1 MKLID
6 RFVAGYI
13 RRNFHHG
20 VVDKRNMILRAVTDS
35 MRETFN
41 EDNLVTRYYAL
52 TTWML
57 ENDEEFK
64 NIVKHN
70 PEFPLTLGRVLLE
83 AATEK

>member
-1 MKLID
+1 MNLID
-6 RFVAGYI
+6 RFVVGYI

-52 TTWML
+52 TIWML

-64 NIVKHN
+64 NIVEHN

>member
-1 MKLID
+1 MNLID
-6 RFVAGYI
+6 RFVTGYI

>member
-1 MKLID
+1 MGLID
-6 RFVAGYI
+6 RFVTGYI

>member
-1 MKLID
+1 MGLID
-6 RFVAGYI
+6 RFVCRYI

-41 EDNLVTRYYAL
+41 EDNLVARYYAL
-52 TTWML
+52 TIWML

-64 NIVKHN
+64 NIVEHN

>member
-1 MKLID
+1 
-6 RFVAGYI
+6 
-13 RRNFHHG
+13 
-20 VVDKRNMILRAVTDS
+20 MILRAVTDS

>member
-1 MKLID
+1 MNLID
-6 RFVAGYI
+6 RFVTGYI

-20 VVDKRNMILRAVTDS
+20 VVDKRNMILRALTDS

-41 EDNLVTRYYAL
+41 EDNLVARYYAL
-52 TTWML
+52 TIWML

-64 NIVKHN
+64 NIVEHN

>member
-1 MKLID
+1 MNLID
-6 RFVAGYI
+6 RFVVGYI

-20 VVDKRNMILRAVTDS
+20 AVDKRNMILRAVTDS

-52 TTWML
+52 TIWML

-64 NIVKHN
+64 NIVEHN

>member
-83 AATEK
+83 AATKK

>member
-1 MKLID
+1 MNLID